1 MANKYKCVQINLEES
16 FYNHFKK
23 YIDSYL
29 PDTDM
34 SYFLKSLVIY
44 RAMELRILNEVG
56 MPNDFIFGPEIDFSA
71 FDSSK
76 LGVYND

>member
-1 MANKYKCVQINLEES
+1 MPNKYKVVQINLEES

-34 SYFLKSLVIY
+34 SYFFKSLVIY

-56 MPNDFIFGPEIDFSA
+56 MPNEFIFGSQIDVSSIREIESC
-71 FDSSK
+71 K
-76 LGVYND
+76 IQ